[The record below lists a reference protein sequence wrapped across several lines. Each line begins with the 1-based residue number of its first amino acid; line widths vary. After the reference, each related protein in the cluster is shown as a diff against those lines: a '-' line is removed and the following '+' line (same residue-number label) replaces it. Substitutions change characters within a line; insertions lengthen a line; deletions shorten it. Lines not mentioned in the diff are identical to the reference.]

1 MSSSRSFH
9 GRLFFSACLLFVAAS
24 AHAQSFTKPAVADSL
39 ILQGKKMLNQAVE
52 RWDVDGMQK
61 ARAHFER
68 VLETKHRQALVHY
81 YLGYCSHQL
90 NIFYRYNPN
99 TTKADRENT
108 GKLVDAG
115 IQHLEKA
122 IQLDS
127 KLAEAYALTAS
138 LYGEKIGGNPL
149 LGMTL
154 GPKSGV
160 FMEKAIKLA
169 PENPRVVYLDAI
181 SKNFTPAMFG
191 GSKEK
196 AISGLYQAGE
206 LFAKWQS
213 SDPLAPDWGH
223 AECYAWLGNI
233 LSEQK
238 KFAEARAAYEKSL
251 ELRPNFGWVKY
262 ELLPKLDAASK

>member
-1 MSSSRSFH
+1 MSFTDRSH
-9 GRLFFSACLLFVAAS
+9 LPLIVLFSFTTL
-24 AHAQSFTKPAVADSL
+24 HAQSSANVADSDSL
-39 ILQGKKMLNQAVE
+39 ILQGKKMLAQSVE
-52 RWDVDGMQK
+52 QWEVDGMQK
-61 ARAHFER
+61 TRAYFER
-68 VLETKHRQALVHY
+68 LLETKHREALLHY
-81 YLGYCSHQL
+81 YLGYCNHQL
-90 NIFYRYNPN
+90 NIYYRYNPN
-99 TTKADRENT
+99 STKADKKT
-108 GKLVDAG
+108 ADKLVEAG

-122 IQLDS
+122 IQLD
-127 KLAEAYALTAS
+127 KNFAEAYALVAS
-138 LYGEKIGGNPL
+138 LYGEKIGSNPL
-149 LGMTL
+149 LGMSL

-206 LFAKWQS
+206 LFVKWQS
-213 SDPLAPDWGH
+213 SDPLAPEWGH

-233 LSEQK
+233 LTEQK
-238 KFAEARAAYEKSL
+238 KFVEARAAFEKSL
-251 ELRPNFGWVKY
+251 ALRPNYGWVKY

>member
-1 MSSSRSFH
+1 MSRSISFH
-9 GRLFFSACLLFVAAS
+9 VRLFFSVCILSVAAS
-24 AHAQSFTKPAVADSL
+24 THAQSLTKPTDADSL
-39 ILQGKKMLNQAVE
+39 ILLGKKMLNQAVE
-52 RWDVDGMQK
+52 QWDVDGMQK

-68 VLETKHRQALVHY
+68 MLESKHRPALVHY

-90 NIFYRYNPN
+90 NAFYRYNPN
-99 TTKADRENT
+99 ATKADQENAD
-108 GKLVDAG
+108 KLVDSG

-122 IQLDS
+122 IQLD
-127 KLAEAYALTAS
+127 KNFAEAYALTAS

-160 FMEKAIKLA
+160 FMDKALKLA
-169 PENPRVVYLDAI
+169 PENPRVAYLDAI
-181 SKNFTPAMFG
+181 SKNFTPEMFG

-196 AISGLYQAGE
+196 AISGLYRAAA

-213 SDPLAPDWGH
+213 SDPLAPDWGY

-233 LSEQK
+233 LTEQK
-238 KFAEARAAYEKSL
+238 KFAEARAAFEKSL
-251 ELRPNFGWVKY
+251 ALRPNYGWVKY
-262 ELLPKLDAASK
+262 KLLPELDAASK

>member
-1 MSSSRSFH
+1 MSRSKSFH
-9 GRLFFSACLLFVAAS
+9 VRLFFSVCLSLVAAS
-24 AHAQSFTKPAVADSL
+24 AHAQSFTKPAEADSL
-39 ILQGKKMLNQAVE
+39 MLQGKKMLNRAVE
-52 RWDVDGMQK
+52 QWDVDGMQK

-68 VLETKHRQALVHY
+68 LLGTKHRPALAHY

-99 TTKADRENT
+99 ATKADKDDAD
-108 GKLVDAG
+108 KLVDSG

-122 IQLDS
+122 IQLD
-127 KLAEAYALTAS
+127 KNFAEAYALVAS
-138 LYGEKIGGNPL
+138 LYGEKIGNNPL

-206 LFAKWQS
+206 LFAKWKS
-213 SDPLAPDWGH
+213 SDPLAPAWGH

-233 LSEQK
+233 LTEQK
-238 KFAEARAAYEKSL
+238 KFSEAREAFEKSL
-251 ELRPNFGWVKY
+251 VLRPNYGWVKY
-262 ELLPKLDAASK
+262 NLLPELDAASK